1 MKRMLWAAAV
11 SAAIV
16 MTGCDNNAGTDKT
29 AVDATPAEAM
39 TEAAEAA
46 GPASAASAA
55 SAAPASADAPDFA
68 VIYPGAEA
76 TGPATTA
83 QGPAGPGGILN
94 FTTEA
99 TPDEVVAFYRARA
112 EAAGLTS
119 INAMNRGDARGY
131 AAGDTR
137 NRLLNVVAT
146 PVEGSPTDVQLS
158 WSSGN

>member
-29 AVDATPAEAM
+29 AVDAHPAEAM

-46 GPASAASAA
+46 GPASAASA
-55 SAAPASADAPDFA
+55 AAPASADAPDFA